1 MSFGEI
7 NNKVSGNKIKKII
20 RLPPLILPKYNDSN
34 IASKNSLAQQIEFT
48 TEEKMSIVGRMGKT
62 IDKKRVEK

>member
-34 IASKNSLAQQIEFT
+34 IASTNSLTQQIEFR
-48 TEEKMSIVGRMGKT
+48 TEEKMPIVGRMGKT

>member
-48 TEEKMSIVGRMGKT
+48 TEEKIPIVGRIGKK